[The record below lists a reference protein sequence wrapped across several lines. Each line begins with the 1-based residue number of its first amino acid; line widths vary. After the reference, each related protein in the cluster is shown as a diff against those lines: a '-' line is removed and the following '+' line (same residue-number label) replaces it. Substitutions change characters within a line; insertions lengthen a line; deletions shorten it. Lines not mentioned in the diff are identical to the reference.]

1 MDTFWTLLLGVSPV
15 VGLTDNENI
24 LYNKSNLLD
33 ARVAELA
40 DAQDLKSIIKPSTFF
55 LSLLF
60 LDGKAEIY

>member
-1 MDTFWTLLLGVSPV
+1 MIWLSFDFTEDWQMIA
-15 VGLTDNENI
+15 DNWCF
-24 LYNKSNLLD
+24 D